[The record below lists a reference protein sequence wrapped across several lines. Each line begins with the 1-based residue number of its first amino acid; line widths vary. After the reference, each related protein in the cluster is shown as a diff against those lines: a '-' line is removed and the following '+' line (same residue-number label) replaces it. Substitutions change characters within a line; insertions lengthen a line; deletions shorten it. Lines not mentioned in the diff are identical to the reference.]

1 MMHTLLAL
9 LLFVVVFVVP
19 NQVIAEDGAK
29 ESVEK
34 RQVSVLARDGHLPYQ
49 GKRYVGE
56 KQPESKTPESSWEYD
71 SSADLDPS
79 VFLVTNKRYVGALAK
94 TGDLARYKQQQDKR
108 DEVDTLIDELLT
120 AEELRRIRLEA
131 LREELLRQGEEE
143 EDEIDAEKR
152 SLSSLARSGSFPLR
166 EDKRSI
172 ASMARAGYLKS
183 PASFAPLDEYDKRGI
198 ASIARNGQLSSFG
211 KRGGIASVMRNG
223 FSYQKRNF
231 DSYLD
236 DLILDEYDAADKR
249 NVASLARAYNLPSM
263 GKRNI
268 AAFARNGW
276 LSDFGPNS
284 KKSTDDEWYDMD
296 ESKRNLPS
304 LLRNRVSPLSEGK
317 RYLGAFVANN
327 RLPYTKQKYD
337 DSKRNIVSMA
347 RNWNFP
353 DSYRLGKRDWYE
365 DVISNDDLAK
375 RYVSSLLK
383 QGPIPLSSDNVES
396 NSDENQNFNSDQQ
409 SKDENTEDME
419 EKRHVGSFMAHKSFA
434 MRKKKSIS
442 PEDQFGEQ
450 APTVSSLAKS
460 RSDENKMNNE
470 IQKTHRQKRDAFA
483 DFSAASDEYP
493 MPVMQNT
500 DTSDYEDG
508 NSRSSSEE
516 QSTRKK
522 RYFGALARSG
532 WLPANHYYKGAVSK
546 RHIGALARLGW
557 LPAFR
562 SVRAYS
568 RFGRDTRSP
577 CKRASSPPSEG
588 WREDPG
594 WETSSRGEIPVQQP
608 ELWTPSPLDGDLE
621 EAEDLLEDEEEMDPI
636 KRFLLLPALDNI
648 LLRRHPINW
657 IH

>member
-1 MMHTLLAL
+1 VYCMMHTLLAL

-19 NQVIAEDGAK
+19 NQVIAEDGVK

-56 KQPESKTPESSWEYD
+56 KQPESKTPETSWEYD

-79 VFLVTNKRYVGALAK
+79 VFFLTNKRYVGALAK
-94 TGDLARYKQQQDKR
+94 TGDLAKYKQQSDKR

-143 EDEIDAEKR
+143 EEEDDEIDTEKR

-166 EDKRSI
+166 DDKRSV
-172 ASMARAGYLKS
+172 ASMARAGYLRS
-183 PASFAPLDEYDKRGI
+183 PSSYASVNNYDKRGI
-198 ASIARNGQLSSFG
+198 SSIARSGQLPSFG
-211 KRGGIASVMRNG
+211 KRGGISSIMRNG
-223 FSYQKRNF
+223 FSYQKRSL
-231 DSYLD
+231 DSDLD
-236 DLILDEYDAADKR
+236 SLLLEEYDNADKR

-268 AAFARNGW
+268 ATFARNGW
-276 LSDFGPNS
+276 LSDFGTNA
-284 KKSTDDEWYDMD
+284 KKSTYDEWYDQD

-304 LLRNRVSPLSEGK
+304 LLRNRMSPLSEGK

-327 RLPYTKQKYD
+327 RLPYTKQRYD

-353 DSYRLGKRDWYE
+353 DSYRFGKRGWYD
-365 DVISNDDLAK
+365 DVIGNDELAK

-383 QGPIPLSSDNVES
+383 QGPIPLSSDSVES
-396 NSDENQNFNSDQQ
+396 NNDENQNYNSDQQ
-409 SKDENTEDME
+409 SRDENTEHMDE
-419 EKRHVGSFMAHKSFA
+419 EKRHLGSFMAQKSFA

-450 APTVSSLAKS
+450 PPTVSSSLAKS

-470 IQKTHRQKRDAFA
+470 IQQTHRQKREALA
-483 DFSAASDEYP
+483 DFSPASDEYP
-493 MPVMQNT
+493 MPVLQNM

-508 NSRSSSEE
+508 NSRASVEE

-522 RYFGALARSG
+522 RYFAVRGGGKIPGGRLPHVGRS
-532 WLPANHYYKGAVSK
+532 
-546 RHIGALARLGW
+546 
-557 LPAFR
+557 R
-562 SVRAYS
+562 SNNPNS
-568 RFGRDTRSP
+568 GR
-577 CKRASSPPSEG
+577 
-588 WREDPG
+588 
-594 WETSSRGEIPVQQP
+594 
-608 ELWTPSPLDGDLE
+608 
-621 EAEDLLEDEEEMDPI
+621 
-636 KRFLLLPALDNI
+636 
-648 LLRRHPINW
+648 RRH
-657 IH
+657 